1 MKNRFVKSI
10 LVVLLLMMVT
20 FTFSACASVSVA
32 VINNEDDTIDE
43 LVTVTL
49 DTQAVLSA
57 GENIME
63 LKTYIQENSQDHAE
77 AMKNKLN
84 DKIAMDKILAT
95 EETKKILDEYIDGI
109 EVVESKWQN
118 NTYVI
123 GIRFK
128 NIDVYRYYY
137 NISENAKV
145 EMQTEEHFW
154 HDKVYYYA
162 STMYV
167 KHHDLYDRVL
177 ADYVQDYP
185 NLVTAENPELLYCYK
200 TDLRRQ
206 HSDADYI
213 TWQDGAYYHTWK
225 VDPNNL
231 NEPIMLYYNIANPES
246 YILVALC
253 LTAGV
258 TIILGIIATIIHFK
272 KKKTE
277 N

>member
-1 MKNRFVKSI
+1 MKNKFLKSI
-10 LVVLLLMMVT
+10 FALALFVVIT
-20 FTFSACASVSVA
+20 FTFSGCATISAV

-57 GENIME
+57 GENVME
-63 LKTYIQENSQDHAE
+63 LKSYIQENSQEHAT
-77 AMKNKLN
+77 AMKKSLN
-84 DKIAMDKILAT
+84 NKIASDMILAT
-95 EETKKILDEYIDGI
+95 KETQKILQEFVDGI
-109 EVVESKWQN
+109 DVVESAWKD

-123 GIRFK
+123 GIRFR

-137 NISENAKV
+137 NISENSKV
-145 EMQTEEHFW
+145 DMQTEEHFW
-154 HDKVYYYA
+154 YDKVYYYA

-167 KHHDLYDRVL
+167 KHHDLYDRVV

-185 NLVTAENPELLYCYK
+185 NLVTAENPELMYCYK

-206 HSDADYI
+206 HSDADNI

-258 TIILGIIATIIHFK
+258 SIILGIIATIIHFK